1 MRILAPGRPWEG
13 RAPGRVE
20 PSPNRYPL
28 GNPPP
33 PRLLVP
39 GPAPPRTP
47 PPPSGRLNDGP
58 ADCGADGVAMR
69 VWTAGAGR
77 LWIDGAAPWEAVPA
91 ESPSPLF
98 AMVCK
103 YTGRCADALTCCRE
117 VRIAPRSR
125 CGISDVSKLGATTCS
140 AMPSSF
146 AAAIAPAL
154 KPTFVI
160 MKAL

>member
-91 ESPSPLF
+91 GSPSPLF

-103 YTGRCADALTCCRE
+103 YTGRCAEADVRDHEGLMSGNLEAHLLQQENVALVDLARS
-117 VRIAPRSR
+117 APL
-125 CGISDVSKLGATTCS
+125 GICDVE
-140 AMPSSF
+140 
-146 AAAIAPAL
+146 
-154 KPTFVI
+154 
-160 MKAL
+160 